1 MYKKVISSLAI
12 LLAML
17 PVFSQEAFVIN
28 HDDMPPPKG
37 DVTVRV
43 YQNSRGMRSTAR
55 GDFGNKDFSLLGEGE
70 QVGMNYYIED
80 DPFFSSANLE
90 VARKTEKKF
99 VPGFVYFYS
108 SVMAF
113 PGDGIYEAGIKVPVQ
128 SYPLTSFTGK
138 ATDHLDIP
146 EQHYILDEPKKII
159 EFPMQEGSNWSS
171 ESRRT
176 TNFTLTVAAYGLKD
190 VPAQHVWT
198 VYREEHIVGH
208 GKIRLYNPDGPSRYY
223 EVLKSEITEYAID
236 SFYLGGKPAPAAL
249 LKAFGAT
256 QGQKITID
264 NRVNFYRRGSCNFLF
279 SLYMGANN
287 LDGEV
292 LRIHADIDVDLPGK
306 EEEEKKEEQSTS
318 DQLRGI
324 NPARFRK

>member
-1 MYKKVISSLAI
+1 MYKKTIGNVLA
-12 LLAML
+12 LLVTL
-17 PVFSQEAFVIN
+17 PLFSQEALVI
-28 HDDMPPPKG
+28 HQDDMPQPKG
-37 DVTVRV
+37 DITIRV
-43 YQNSRGMRSTAR
+43 YQNSKGMRSSAK

-70 QVGMNYYIED
+70 EVGMNYYTED
-80 DPFFSSANLE
+80 DPFFTQANLE

-99 VPGFVYFYS
+99 VPGFVYLYS

-113 PGDGIYEAGIKVPVQ
+113 PGDGIYEAGIKVPQQ
-128 SYPLTSFTGK
+128 SYPLNSFTGN
-138 ATDHLDIP
+138 AADHLDIA

-159 EFPMQEGSNWSS
+159 EFPMQEGSSWSS
-171 ESRRT
+171 ESRRSIHF
-176 TNFTLTVAAYGLKD
+176 NLTVAAYGLQD

-198 VYREEHIVGH
+198 VYREERIVGH

-236 SFYLGGKPAPAAL
+236 SFYLAGQPAPAAL
-249 LKAFGAT
+249 LKAFGAA

-264 NRVNFYRRGSCNFLF
+264 NRVNFYRKGSCNFLF

-292 LRIHADIDVDLPGK
+292 LRIHADMDVELPSK
-306 EEEEKKEEQSTS
+306 EEDKKEEQSTNE
-318 DQLRGI
+318 QLRGI
-324 NPARFRK
+324 NPTRNRQ

>member
-1 MYKKVISSLAI
+1 MYKKAISSLTA
-12 LLAML
+12 LLVTL
-17 PVFSQEAFVIN
+17 TIFSQEALVIH

-37 DVTVRV
+37 DITVRM
-43 YQNSRGMRSTAR
+43 YQNSRGMRSTAK

-70 QVGMNYYIED
+70 EVGMNYYTED
-80 DPFFSSANLE
+80 DPFFTEANLT

-99 VPGFVYFYS
+99 VPGFVYLYS

-113 PGDGIYEAGIKVPVQ
+113 PGDGIYEAGIKVPQQ
-128 SYPLTSFTGK
+128 SYPLTSFTGN
-138 ATDHLDIP
+138 AADHLDIA

-171 ESRRT
+171 ESRRST
-176 TNFTLTVAAYGLKD
+176 DFTLTVAAYGLQD

-198 VYREEHIVGH
+198 VYREERIVGH

-236 SFYLGGKPAPAAL
+236 SFYLGGQPAPAAL
-249 LKAFGAT
+249 LKAFGAV

-264 NRVNFYRRGSCNFLF
+264 NRVNFYRKGSCNFLF

-292 LRIHADIDVDLPGK
+292 LRIHADMDVELPSK
-306 EEEEKKEEQSTS
+306 EEEKEEQSTNE
-318 DQLRGI
+318 QLRGI
-324 NPARFRK
+324 NPTRNRQ

>member
-1 MYKKVISSLAI
+1 MFKKAINSLAA
-12 LLAML
+12 LLVTL
-17 PVFSQEAFVIN
+17 PMFSQEALVIN

-43 YQNSRGMRSTAR
+43 YQNSRGMRSTAK
-55 GDFGNKDFSLLGEGE
+55 GDFGKKDFSLLGEGE
-70 QVGMNYYIED
+70 QVGMNYYTED
-80 DPFFSSANLE
+80 DPFFTSANLE

-99 VPGFVYFYS
+99 VPGFVYLYS

-113 PGDGIYEAGIKVPVQ
+113 PGDGIYEAGIKVPAQ
-128 SYPLTSFTGK
+128 SYPLTSFTGN
-138 ATDHLDIP
+138 AADHLDIA

-176 TNFTLTVAAYGLKD
+176 TDFTLTVAAYGLKD

-198 VYREEHIVGH
+198 VYREERIVGH
-208 GKIRLYNPDGPSRYY
+208 GNIRLYNPDGPSRYY

-236 SFYLGGKPAPAAL
+236 SFYLGGQPAPAAL
-249 LKAFGAT
+249 LKAFGAA
-256 QGQKITID
+256 QGQKITVD
-264 NRVNFYRRGSCNFLF
+264 NRVNFYRKGSCNFLF
-279 SLYMGANN
+279 SLYMGAND

-292 LRIHADIDVDLPGK
+292 LRIHADMDVELPGK
-306 EEEEKKEEQSTS
+306 EEDKKEDGSS
-318 DQLRGI
+318 DQDPEANLQKRHQ
-324 NPARFRK
+324 